1 VDQKL
6 EKLIKQLGEAIND
19 SVSGSEQIAEIISR
33 IKSGG
38 YEVFVII
45 EATVGFNKCD
55 SESPLAASSSP
66 SDLELCIN
74 SQDVEFLESLRISI
88 EPKAGHNS
96 QKLA

>member
-19 SVSGSEQIAEIISR
+19 SVSGSGQIAEVISR

-38 YEVFVII
+38 YDVFVII
-45 EATVGFNKCD
+45 EATVGFNKPNA
-55 SESPLAASSSP
+55 ESPRAVSSSP
-66 SDLELCIN
+66 GDLELCI
-74 SQDVEFLESLRISI
+74 SPQDVQFLESLRISI

-96 QKLA
+96 RKLA

>member
-45 EATVGFNKCD
+45 EATVGFNKPD
-55 SESPLAASSSP
+55 AESPRAVSCSP
-66 SDLELCIN
+66 SDLELRIN
-74 SQDVEFLESLRISI
+74 PQDVEFLESLRISI

-96 QKLA
+96 QKSA